1 MQICL
6 VEVLTLGVREIA
18 LPLTWIKTPVSRW
31 ALSNCMRGNE
41 PLLDDNE
48 RSNNRF
54 IMARRLLR
62 NEEITDGKLLAT
74 ELLERD

>member
-1 MQICL
+1 MRICL
-6 VEVLTLGVREIA
+6 VEVLTLGVREIV
-18 LPLTWIKTPVSRW
+18 LPLTWIRTPVSRW
-31 ALSNCMRGNE
+31 ALSNCKRDNG

-62 NEEITDGKLLAT
+62 NEEITDGKLLEA
-74 ELLERD
+74 ESLERD